1 MKKTK
6 KIEQLQDA
14 QEKGKR
20 LEVLLTNLSNDI
32 KKIESRVPL
41 TFDNFLHETSLHP
54 QLVFRNIF
62 QLFHDLVIGY
72 IGDGEDEYE
81 NSEDSIGFV
90 KYNCSQLF
98 VNNCDEPFFADRL
111 FANRFM
117 NLVKGFKKGIQNN
130 RIYLFEGPPGSGKST
145 FLNNLLYKFEEF
157 TKTNAGTTYSTFW
170 RIDIEKLGGINL
182 LQHLDLKES
191 NISASLI
198 SQSSPNDIS
207 TSLNDHP
214 KGEKKKILEISCPC
228 NDNPILQIPKKYRKT
243 VLNELITDKKFKD
256 KLFHDKEYEWVFKEI
271 PCSICNSIY
280 NTLMDK
286 VGNPLDV
293 YKMIYARAT
302 NYNRQFGKGIS
313 VYNPGDTRMFQS
325 ITNPTLQNLINT
337 FFQTDSVQYIY
348 SDLAY
353 TNNGILALMD
363 IKEQNIE
370 RLMSLHGIISDGV
383 HKVEFVEEQVNTLF
397 VGLVNPEDKVHYENV
412 KSFQDRIVNVNVP
425 YILDFNTEVSIYIN
439 KFGEQI
445 KKKFLP
451 RVLENFAKIIISTRL
466 DNTCPTA
473 KIWIDAEKYSKHI
486 DKDLFLL
493 KMDIYTGKI
502 PNWLHEEDIKR
513 FDKRTRKT
521 MLQESEYEGRKGFS
535 GRQSISLFG
544 EFYLKHQNS
553 DNLITMNDL
562 KDFFT
567 QKNKSFSKYI
577 PEEFIESIEHLYDY
591 NVLQEVKEAIYHFND
606 EQIKRDIA
614 NYLYAVNFEFGD
626 KIKNQYT
633 GDTIEVSEDYLK
645 NFEAVYIGTTATLK
659 QRKSFR
665 AEVQNEYVRRTL
677 AQDIKLHKMKLFET
691 EQFVSLYEK
700 YIKNLKE
707 NALVPFINNENFRW
721 ALQDFETP
729 TFNTYDNK
737 IQNDIKL
744 LFSNLQSKFKYS
756 KEGAHQISIYV
767 LDKKLSASF

>member
-1 MKKTK
+1 MKKSK
-6 KIEQLQDA
+6 KIEQLQEA

-32 KKIESRVPL
+32 KKIESRIPL
-41 TFDNFLHETSLHP
+41 TFDNFLHETSVHP
-54 QLVFRNIF
+54 HLVFRNIF
-62 QLFHDLVIGY
+62 QLFHDMIVEY
-72 IGDGEDEYE
+72 IGEGEDEYE

-90 KYNCSQLF
+90 KYDCTNMF
-98 VNNCDEPFFADRL
+98 VNGCDDPFFADRL

-117 NLVKGFKKGIQNN
+117 NLAKGFKKGVQNN

-145 FLNNLLYKFEEF
+145 FLNNLLHKFEEF
-157 TKTNAGTTYSTFW
+157 TKTLKGTTYSTFW

-182 LQHLDLKES
+182 LQHIDANDT
-191 NISASLI
+191 NISHSI
-198 SQSSPNDIS
+198 INETDIDS
-207 TSLNDHP
+207 KN
-214 KGEKKKILEISCPC
+214 EKKKILEISCPC

-243 VLNELITDKKFKD
+243 VLNELITDKKFKE

-325 ITNPTLQNLINT
+325 ITNPTLQTLINT
-337 FFQTDSVQYIY
+337 FFQSDNIKYIY

-370 RLMSLHGIISDGV
+370 RLKSLHGIISDGV

-397 VGLVNPEDKVHYENV
+397 VGLVNPEDKIHYENV

-425 YILDFNTEVSIYIN
+425 YILDFNTEVSIYLN

-473 KIWIDAEKYSKHI
+473 KKWIDSEKYSKHI

-493 KMDIYTGKI
+493 KMDVYTGKI
-502 PNWLHEEDIKR
+502 PGWLHEEDVKK
-513 FDKRTRKT
+513 FDKKTRKN

-553 DNLITMNDL
+553 GNIITMNDL
-562 KDFFT
+562 KDFFE
-567 QKNKSFSKYI
+567 QKNKNFSKFI
-577 PEEFIESIEHLYDY
+577 PEGFIESIEHLYDY
-591 NVLQEVKEAIYHFND
+591 NVLQEVKEAIYHFNE
-606 EQIKRDIA
+606 EQIKRDIG

-645 NFEAVYIGTTATLK
+645 NFEAIYLGTTSTLK

-665 AEVQNEYVRRTL
+665 AEVQDEYVRKTL
-677 AQDIKLHKMKLFET
+677 AQDIKLHKMKLFDT
-691 EQFVSLYEK
+691 EQFISLFDK
-700 YIKNLKE
+700 YIKSLKE
-707 NALVPFINNENFRW
+707 NSLSPFINNENFRR
-721 ALQDFETP
+721 ALQDYETP
-729 TFNTYDNK
+729 AFNTYDRK
-737 IQNDIKL
+737 IKNDISL
-744 LFSNLQSKFKYS
+744 LLENLNCKFNYS
-756 KEGAHQISIYV
+756 KEGARQISIYV
-767 LDKKLSASF
+767 LDKKLASSF

>member
-1 MKKTK
+1 MAKRTK

-14 QEKGKR
+14 QERGKR
-20 LEVLLTNLSNDI
+20 LEALLTNLSNDI

-41 TFDNFLHETSLHP
+41 TFDNFLHETSVRPH
-54 QLVFRNIF
+54 LVFRNVF
-62 QLFHDLVIGY
+62 QLFHDMVVGY
-72 IGDGEDEYE
+72 IGEGEDEYE
-81 NSEDSIGFV
+81 NTEDSIGFV
-90 KYNCSQLF
+90 KYDCSNMF
-98 VNNCDEPFFADRL
+98 VNGCDDPFFADRL

-117 NLVKGFKKGIQNN
+117 NLAKGFKKGVQNN

-145 FLNNLLYKFEEF
+145 FLNNLLHKFEEF
-157 TKTNAGTTYSTFW
+157 TKTLDGTTYSTFW

-182 LQHLDLKES
+182 LQHIDINDS
-191 NISASLI
+191 NVSHSIANEVDGDAKS
-198 SQSSPNDIS
+198 
-207 TSLNDHP
+207 
-214 KGEKKKILEISCPC
+214 EKKKILEISCPC

-243 VLNELITDKKFKD
+243 VLDELITDKKFKE

-325 ITNPTLQNLINT
+325 ITNPTLQTLINT
-337 FFQTDSVQYIY
+337 FFQSDNIKYIY

-370 RLMSLHGIISDGV
+370 RLKSLHGIISDGV

-425 YILDFNTEVSIYIN
+425 YILDFNTEVSIYLN

-445 KKKFLP
+445 KKRFLP

-473 KIWIDAEKYSKHI
+473 KKWIDSEKYSSHI

-502 PNWLHEEDIKR
+502 PGWLHEEDVKR
-513 FDKRTRKT
+513 FDKKTRKNI
-521 MLQESEYEGRKGFS
+521 LQESEYEGRKGFS

-553 DNLITMNDL
+553 GNIITMNDL
-562 KDFFT
+562 KDFFE
-567 QKNKSFSKYI
+567 QKNKNFSKLI
-577 PEEFIESIEHLYDY
+577 PEGFIESIEHLYDY
-591 NVLQEVKEAIYHFND
+591 NVLQEVKEAIYHFNE
-606 EQIKRDIA
+606 EQIKRDIG

-645 NFEAVYIGTTATLK
+645 NFEAIYLGTTSTLK

-665 AEVQNEYVRRTL
+665 AEVQDEYVRKTL
-677 AQDIKLHKMKLFET
+677 AQDIKLHKMKLFDT
-691 EQFVSLYEK
+691 EQFISLFDK
-700 YIKNLKE
+700 YIKSLKE
-707 NALVPFINNENFRW
+707 NSLSPFINNENFRR
-721 ALQDFETP
+721 ALQDYETP
-729 TFNTYDNK
+729 AFNSYDSK
-737 IQNDIKL
+737 IKNDISL
-744 LFSNLQSKFKYS
+744 LLENLHCKFNYS
-756 KEGAHQISIYV
+756 KEGARQISIYV
-767 LDKKLSASF
+767 LDKKLASSF